1 MKLKPIVWI
10 YAGVWV
16 FVWVCV
22 SIISYFNMQSIT
34 ILLLFSLTVNLWL
47 FVTKIVLN
55 RSVLPALYK
64 ILRNLCLFLLV
75 HQLVSKPEIK
85 ENRVFFV
92 CMLRQFKWVWL
103 CVPFHLHVFILF
115 IVPSLFYIAC
125 VLISLVSI
133 PKLGCVLFSAP
144 FIQYLYIIIL
154 KFRLSIKTSLHT
166 LYTTIR
172 SINSIISL
180 CVKLLSL

>member
-1 MKLKPIVWI
+1 M
-10 YAGVWV
+10 
-16 FVWVCV
+16 WVCV

-92 CMLRQFKWVWL
+92 CVC
-103 CVPFHLHVFILF
+103 CVSSSECDCASLSIFMFSYLF

-133 PKLGCVLFSAP
+133 PKLGCVLFLAP

-180 CVKLLSL
+180 CVKSLSL

>member
-1 MKLKPIVWI
+1 MCVDRWKLNTYFRYQREYCILYWMKLKPIVWI

-92 CMLRQFKWVWL
+92 CAC
-103 CVPFHLHVFILF
+103 CVSSSECDCAFLSIFMFTYYSSSLLYFILR
-115 IVPSLFYIAC
+115 
-125 VLISLVSI
+125 VS
-133 PKLGCVLFSAP
+133 S
-144 FIQYLYIIIL
+144 Y
-154 KFRLSIKTSLHT
+154 H
-166 LYTTIR
+166 
-172 SINSIISL
+172 
-180 CVKLLSL
+180 